1 MIRYTVEKYRK
12 ETYDLLKTSWAQIRE
27 PKFGRIFVIFNTRT
41 VRITWTYNYAI
52 IDDID
57 LVLERSERRL
67 RDRRIRWC
75 KKPRSKTR
83 TPDVSDIARN
93 VLLVLYNDIAM
104 SSDVT
109 VSIITSQ
116 WLRKLSVQCFAHP
129 HWHPAM
135 RFCLISLLTR
145 WVHTLLYWLYD
156 MSY

>member
-1 MIRYTVEKYRK
+1 MIRYTIETYNKD
-12 ETYDLLKTSWAQIRE
+12 TYDLLKTSWAQIRE
-27 PKFGRIFVIFNTRT
+27 PEFGRIFVIPTTRN
-41 VRITWTYNYAI
+41 VRITWAYNDAI

-57 LVLERSERRL
+57 LVLEPSERRL
-67 RDRRIRWC
+67 RDQRIGWC

-104 SSDVT
+104 SSDVI

-135 RFCLISLLTR
+135 RFYLISRRTR